1 MSEPVPAAIEAA
13 VKADLREVAPL
24 PSPAR
29 RTVRVA
35 PLAAV
40 TLIAASWVFAFR
52 DDGMRLGWA
61 MTWGMSAAQTA
72 FGLALI
78 ALALREA
85 VPGRTLGGSALF
97 SAAVSVLAFSV
108 ALTLRTYAISPTGI
122 LPEHVAWVGQVC
134 LFGVVISALPLLG
147 VAALLAARAF
157 MVRPWSSGALYGLGA
172 GLAADAGW
180 RLFCEF
186 SDPAHV
192 LPTHT
197 GAVVAVTLVGTVVAT
212 IVGKRLRR

>member
-1 MSEPVPAAIEAA
+1 MSEQVPAAIETAI
-13 VKADLREVAPL
+13 KADLRPVAPL

-29 RTVRVA
+29 RTVRLA
-35 PLAAV
+35 PLAAL
-40 TLIAASWVFAFR
+40 TLIAASAVFPFR
-52 DDGMRLGWA
+52 DDGQRLGWV
-61 MTWGMSAAQTA
+61 MTWGTSVAQA
-72 FGLALI
+72 GFALALI

-85 VPGRTLGGSALF
+85 VPGRTTGGSALLT
-97 SAAVSVLAFSV
+97 AAISVLAFSV
-108 ALTLRTYAISPTGI
+108 ALTLRTFAISPTGI

-134 LFGVVISALPLLG
+134 LFGVVASALPLLG
-147 VAALLAARAF
+147 VSSLLAARAF

-186 SDPAHV
+186 SEPAHV
-192 LPTHT
+192 FPTHT
-197 GAVVAVTLVGTVVAT
+197 GAVVIVTLLGAVIAA